1 MSTSTALSQLR
12 SPKAADCDKLL
23 AYADDL
29 PIFLSS
35 PSKLAPLLS
44 LLSVYSKASNACV
57 NLGKTIAVSLSGH
70 FTPDW
75 GPVLSS
81 ADITNL
87 YNHNSANAICSLA
100 SSTITVLSS
109 HNVACLS
116 VVRVWSLTPSSSA
129 PSALR
134 GIFSVSHDARVVWES
149 WTLRANKRPYNFAGS
164 CPYFGIHML
173 GLTRFSPATA
183 LTLRLYAIW
192 TFLPPFSI
200 PRWNLKGIYVHHAF
214 RIDSQGGLYS
224 PQPVDGLFSLVSL
237 IQIDSRPLYNTLTGS
252 LQHHLLTSPSSLLHA
267 GISWKLFWSLNC
279 PLCLSVVDA
288 PTFHLLLPL
297 QVFCVDIGAVANVS
311 ILIAIASIMVYIIWC
326 VHWAFVFDNSP
337 FLPNVVAAKAVT
349 AVYKSHVLTFP

>member
-129 PSALR
+129 PSGTFCTLCVHCLPSLPPSAIPSAPTFPLGLVALR

-267 GISWKLFWSLNC
+267 VEN
-279 PLCLSVVDA
+279 PL
-288 PTFHLLLPL
+288 
-297 QVFCVDIGAVANVS
+297 
-311 ILIAIASIMVYIIWC
+311 
-326 VHWAFVFDNSP
+326 
-337 FLPNVVAAKAVT
+337 AKGH
-349 AVYKSHVLTFP
+349 YH